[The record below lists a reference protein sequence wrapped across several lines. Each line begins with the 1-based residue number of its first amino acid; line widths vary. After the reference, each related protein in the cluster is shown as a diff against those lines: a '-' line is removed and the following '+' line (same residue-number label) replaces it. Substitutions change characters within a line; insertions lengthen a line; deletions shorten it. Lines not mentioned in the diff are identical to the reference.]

1 MTLED
6 EVWLV
11 LAESER
17 AGKQVLSTD
26 EVCERF
32 PNRERMVIVGVLL
45 ELRNQNRVVSAR
57 NINARFWRACRET
70 QS

>member
-11 LAESER
+11 LAESEH
-17 AGKQVLSTD
+17 AGKKVLSTD

-32 PNRERMVIVGVLL
+32 PNRDRIVIVDALI

-57 NINARFWRACRET
+57 NINSRYWRACRESR
-70 QS
+70 Q